1 MFRRALILGVLSILG
16 FALATEAEAC
26 HRCHGRR
33 GYSVSGC
40 GYYCHGKGYGGGYR
54 VVKVYRTV
62 KVPVQTCSTSCAT
75 VVDPCNPCCT
85 KTVPIQTCSTTY
97 VMQRQLIHTQVV
109 RSGSI
114 YGNYTDGTRRQ
125 VVPGIQGYG
134 GVGYGGYGGYRSP
147 YRAGY
152 GMGGGY
158 HMGGYG
164 AAEKAVSVVAKSKA
178 VEVAEANN
186 TQRVAVA
193 F

>member
-1 MFRRALILGVLSILG
+1 MRNMFRRALVLGLLVFFGS
-16 FALATEAEAC
+16 ALVEEANAC

-33 GYSVSGC
+33 GYYVSGC
-40 GYYCHGKGYGGGYR
+40 GYYCHGKGHGGGYR

-62 KVPVQTCSTSCAT
+62 KVPVQTCSTTCAT

-97 VMQRQLIHTQVV
+97 VTQRQLVHTQVV
-109 RSGSI
+109 PRGTI
-114 YGNYTDGTRRQ
+114 YGNYTDGTRRA
-125 VVPGIQGYG
+125 VVPGVQS
-134 GVGYGGYGGYRSP
+134 YGGYRAP

-164 AAEKAVSVVAKSKA
+164 AAVSTVSAVAKSKA
-178 VEVAEANN
+178 IEVTEANN
-186 TQRVAVA
+186 TNRVAVA